1 MKSVLNVIHKISQSN
16 DENIRQVPDPST
28 DNINRNTILLAIIQN
43 PGIRYREPLR
53 LTDLSDGVLAYHL
66 KRIEKSRYIIV
77 VRQNKKTTR
86 YFFHDMPVG
95 DVLII
100 GHIRHSTRRRIL
112 TFILEHR
119 ICTFSSIV
127 EHISKAPSTVSWH
140 LKALIGE
147 KIVSI
152 QKNDYDKRLVY
163 RLTSGGFIAHV
174 LSNYNVKLHRNIE
187 YYYEIGIHLN
197 DDSLLCFQ

>member
-1 MKSVLNVIHKISQSN
+1 MKSVSNCTNNAIHKISQSN
-16 DENIRQVPDPST
+16 DENIREVPDPNT

-66 KRIEKSRYIIV
+66 KRIEKSRYILV

-86 YFFHDMPVG
+86 YYSHDIPVG

-100 GHIRHSTRRRIL
+100 GHIRHSTTRRRIL

-127 EHISKAPSTVSWH
+127 EHISKAPSTISWH

-147 KIVSI
+147 KIVTI
-152 QKNDYDKRLVY
+152 QKNDYDKRFVY
-163 RLTSGGFIAHV
+163 RLTYGGFIAYA
-174 LSNYNVKLHRNIE
+174 LSNYDVKAL
-187 YYYEIGIHLN
+187 
-197 DDSLLCFQ
+197 